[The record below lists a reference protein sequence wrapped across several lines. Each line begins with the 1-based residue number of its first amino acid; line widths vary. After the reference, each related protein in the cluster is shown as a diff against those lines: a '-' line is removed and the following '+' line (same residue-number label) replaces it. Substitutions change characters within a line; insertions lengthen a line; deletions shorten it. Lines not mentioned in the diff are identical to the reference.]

1 MHASRNLGANTVARA
16 LVAGSLASLASV
28 IVLGICARREGHAAP
43 QPLNATGHWVHGD
56 AASRRTSIDTQ
67 HTGLGFAT
75 HHAAALMWGFLFE
88 SLRTRSN
95 QHGVRTVLG
104 DAALTSSIAALV
116 DYGLTPHRFTPGW
129 ELVLSKRSM
138 AAAYFG
144 MSAGFAA
151 AELLL
156 PRRAGPTVGTSDSK
170 H

>member
-1 MHASRNLGANTVARA
+1 MDQRHMDASRKVRTNTVARA

-28 IVLGICARREGHAAP
+28 IVLGICARREGRAAP
-43 QPLNATGHWVHGD
+43 QPLNATSHWVHGD

-75 HHAAALMWGFLFE
+75 HHGAALMWGFLFE
-88 SLRTRSN
+88 SLRARAN
-95 QHGVRTVLG
+95 QHSVRTVLR
-104 DAALTSSIAALV
+104 DAVLTSSIAALV

-138 AAAYFG
+138 AAAYLG
-144 MSAGFAA
+144 MSAGFTA

-156 PRRAGPTVGTSDSK
+156 SRQGQ
-170 H
+170 